1 MHICSVCFSCS
12 KNSTNNKYHLSG
24 LSLQANWSDMA
35 GMLQTAALFLQSL
48 FYILVLTRSPSTA
61 EFSEGNANL
70 SYLRSTFGHSY
81 MCNTEQILAV
91 TPAFSLNTFRLRIQ
105 PFGVTANEFAAG
117 TEASFR
123 HRFDEFDVKWAQSH
137 TSFCSL

>member
-12 KNSTNNKYHLSG
+12 KNSTNKKYHLSG

-91 TPAFSLNTFRLRIQ
+91 TPAFSLNTFRLQIQ

-123 HRFDEFDVKWAQSH
+123 HRFDEFDIKWAQSH
-137 TSFCSL
+137 TSLCSL